1 MMTSEYEYKAHR
13 TINHSLSSEMQLA
26 NAALGLAGEA
36 GEFADLVK
44 KILCQ
49 GKGMD
54 KEKLKDE
61 LGDVC
66 WYIALACYELNM
78 TMEDV
83 MKANLQKLKIR
94 YPDGFSNENSEARV
108 DVVKDEEQPKIMRC
122 KI

>member
-1 MMTSEYEYKAHR
+1 MLTYEYEQKALR
-13 TINHSLSSEMQLA
+13 TVNHNLASEMQLA

-54 KEKLKDE
+54 REKLKSE
-61 LGDVC
+61 LGDIC
-66 WYIALACYELNM
+66 WYLALACHELE
-78 TMEDV
+78 TDLGTV
-83 MKANLQKLKIR
+83 MQGNIDKLKIR

-108 DVVKDEEQPKIMRC
+108 DVKE
-122 KI
+122 